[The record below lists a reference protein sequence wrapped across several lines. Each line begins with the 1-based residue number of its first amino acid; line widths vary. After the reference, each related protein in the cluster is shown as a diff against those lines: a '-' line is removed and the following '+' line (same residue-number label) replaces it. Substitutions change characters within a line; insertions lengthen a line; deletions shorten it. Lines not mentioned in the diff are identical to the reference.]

1 MFFRAIK
8 RIKGEFRPHF
18 FVTNDWTEFLA
29 VAALMEVQHA
39 KSQKTAL
46 DGRCYHIQCPA
57 GDTRDI
63 FLTLGGRG
71 AGGFSSTDGLSRCVR
86 VL

>member
-1 MFFRAIK
+1 MFFRARK

-46 DGRCYHIQCPA
+46 DGRYMLSSVP
-57 GDTRDI
+57 GRRDARH
-63 FLTLGGRG
+63 LPDPQGPGSL
-71 AGGFSSTDGLSRCVR
+71 
-86 VL
+86 